1 LKRHGI
7 EGAAV
12 APLCSASWPGTN
24 RPHPRLSETVLAQAF
39 ADALARLHPLV
50 MALRIV
56 ALLFQQGSIL
66 LVRGTDGSAVCAERL
81 RW

>member
-1 LKRHGI
+1 
-7 EGAAV
+7 
-12 APLCSASWPGTN
+12 
-24 RPHPRLSETVLAQAF
+24 LSETVLAQAF

-81 RW
+81 R